1 MKHKDSTHGPA
12 VRSPGS
18 LAGALEPSANR
29 RVAKVLERAT
39 APSILPDS
47 VQLGGKQVDTVQYIA
62 ELSEVA
68 RHSGTGSNTKHLT
81 ERG

>member
-1 MKHKDSTHGPA
+1 MKQIDSTHGSA

-18 LAGALEPSANR
+18 LAGALEPSSFQ
-29 RVAKVLERAT
+29 RVAKVLERFT

-47 VQLGGKQVDTVQYIA
+47 VQLGDKQVDTAQYIA

-68 RHSGTGSNTKHLT
+68 RHSGTRSEKDTSSQ
-81 ERG
+81 

>member
-1 MKHKDSTHGPA
+1 MKHKDSSHDSA

-18 LAGALEPSANR
+18 LAGALEPSSNQ

-47 VQLGGKQVDTVQYIA
+47 VQHGDKQVDTLQYIA

-68 RHSGTGSNTKHLT
+68 RRSGTGSDTKHLA
-81 ERG
+81 ERS